1 MSEDNLIPPKAR
13 PRLGPKHHARRRSVL
28 AGTLDG
34 ALVLP
39 ARRAFKMIGV
49 SKTKGFAMIKAG
61 ILRTVKIGRS
71 TLVTAESMT
80 EVARYGVPLEQLTGK
95 QQEPRRNPLRRPQ
108 VVPYAVQE
116 TINQPLNLKG
126 ASVVSVKNRG
136 ETSGKTGN
144 SGFFR
149 PVGFAPRSF
158 ATCKRMPQQTSPL
171 APEGYPR

>member
-1 MSEDNLIPPKAR
+1 MSEYNLIPPQA
-13 PRLGPKHHARRRSVL
+13 PSQASSQGPCTHPPEAVSVL

-71 TLVTAESMT
+71 TLVTAESLT

-95 QQEPRRNPLRRPQ
+95 QQKPRRYPLSRPGD
-108 VVPYAVQE
+108 
-116 TINQPLNLKG
+116 NQP
-126 ASVVSVKNRG
+126 
-136 ETSGKTGN
+136 T
-144 SGFFR
+144 
-149 PVGFAPRSF
+149 P
-158 ATCKRMPQQTSPL
+158 
-171 APEGYPR
+171 